1 MTETDDPL
9 FKANA
14 LLARGRAGAIAPQPP
29 ADYPLLTEV
38 VQSPPESVRGAAGEA
53 SEGLA
58 CPPTAGTTSAPF
70 PEDTQA
76 LEERVRLRVLESVE
90 PLLQRVLDDRLRSNL
105 EDLSRRLAVNIA
117 ANTRNE
123 IIALVREAVRHA
135 VARELHAKIG
145 DRDDGR

>member
-1 MTETDDPL
+1 MTEADDPVS
-9 FKANA
+9 KANA
-14 LLARGRAGAIAPQPP
+14 LLARGRAGAVAAQPP

-38 VQSPPESVRGAAGEA
+38 VKAPPERAHGAAGEPFEEFARPPAADATPA
-53 SEGLA
+53 S
-58 CPPTAGTTSAPF
+58 SAA
-70 PEDTQA
+70 DTQA
-76 LEERVRLRVLESVE
+76 LEERVRLRVLETVE

-135 VARELHAKIG
+135 VARELQAKIG
-145 DRDDGR
+145 DRENGR